1 MPDELLEI
9 VEGPMS
15 GEQIRLTRPLEI
27 GRDPSCDITLD
38 DEHVSRHHARI
49 VPGSGGPSVED
60 LDSRNG
66 TFVNG
71 HQLHGAVRL
80 QPGDQVVVGVSVL
93 ELRTAESVRRQPTA
107 IRPKP
112 QALAIAP
119 QRPDYVPPELA
130 LPARSS
136 RHRLDS
142 LLDVR
147 TKRRARLAPVGLL
160 LIVVFAVLIFIQLR

>member
-1 MPDELLEI
+1 MADQLLEI
-9 VEGPMS
+9 VEGPRA
-15 GEQIRLTRPLEI
+15 GEQFQLTRSLEI
-27 GRDPSCDITLD
+27 GRDPSCDVTLD
-38 DEHVSRHHARI
+38 DDHVSRRHVRI
-49 VPGSGGPSVED
+49 APGSNGPVVED

-80 QPGDQVVVGVSVL
+80 HPGDQVVVGVSVL
-93 ELRTAESVRRQPTA
+93 ELRTAESVRKQPTA

-112 QALAIAP
+112 HALAITP
-119 QRPDYVPPELA
+119 QTPDYVPPD
-130 LPARSS
+130 LPLPGRSS

-147 TKRRARLAPVGLL
+147 TKRRARVAPIGLVL
-160 LIVVFAVLIFIQLR
+160 LVVFAALLFLQLR